1 MCTNKARCAPTEQ
14 IDAPTEQDRFFQG
27 VHLSSL
33 GFAAC
38 QSKMCT
44 NKARCATTEQVGA
57 LETSAPPESSIC
69 ENLCNL
75 WENIQQKGPVYS
87 ANSVGENTARRVQS
101 VGGIS
106 QQEEI
111 IIKKQDRNMIL
122 DIDNIL
128 VSSDIITEQFC
139 CDLDACKGICCVEGD
154 AGAPVTLEEI
164 GGIEDALDT
173 VWGDMSA
180 QAQAVV
186 DKQGVAYTDRDGDL
200 VTSIVGG
207 KDCVFTCYEGDCCL
221 CALERA
227 YRAGKTQFIKPI
239 SCALYPIRE
248 KRFANGTVAL
258 NYNRWDVCKDAVK
271 KGREL
276 GLPVYKFLEGPLTRR
291 FGKEWYAALC
301 EVADHFDECNTS
313 AT

>member
-1 MCTNKARCAPTEQ
+1 MR
-14 IDAPTEQDRFFQG
+14 
-27 VHLSSL
+27 L
-33 GFAAC
+33 
-38 QSKMCT
+38 QSKTGSFRGCT
-44 NKARCATTEQVGA
+44 CLKCNNRARSATTERVGA

-75 WENIQQKGPVYS
+75 WENIQQEDSVYS
-87 ANSVGENTARRVQS
+87 VQS

-106 QQEEI
+106 QQIEI

-164 GGIEDALDT
+164 SGIEDALDT

-227 YRAGKTQFIKPI
+227 YRAGKTSFIKPI